1 MNKNLILLERFK
13 EMLVAERNLS
23 MNSIESYVRDI
34 TKFMHLYDDMEKI
47 SQEDIQRYI
56 EILRNNGSRNS
67 TIQRNISSLRQFF
80 GFLYDEKNLHSNPM
94 THLKTKA
101 KHKTLPKTISEEEM
115 KMLLSYFDN
124 ATTKTSIRLRCML
137 HVLYAGG
144 LRVSE
149 LVSLKNDALIYDAE
163 SDRHFIIIKGK
174 GNKERIIP
182 LHKHASTSI
191 VQYKQSIRSMSTKKN
206 TCNTYMF
213 SSSISKEGH
222 MTRQG
227 FAKILKKVA
236 EEVGIAREKISPHVI
251 RHAFATHMLNH
262 GADLLSIQK
271 LLGHKDISTTQIYTH
286 VASEKL
292 KKIVEENFDSHKIRA
307 VVDKDHE

>member
-1 MNKNLILLERFK
+1 
-13 EMLVAERNLS
+13 
-23 MNSIESYVRDI
+23 
-34 TKFMHLYDDMEKI
+34 
-47 SQEDIQRYI
+47 
-56 EILRNNGSRNS
+56 
-67 TIQRNISSLRQFF
+67 
-80 GFLYDEKNLHSNPM
+80 
-94 THLKTKA
+94 
-101 KHKTLPKTISEEEM
+101 
-115 KMLLSYFDN
+115 
-124 ATTKTSIRLRCML
+124 
-137 HVLYAGG
+137 
-144 LRVSE
+144 
-149 LVSLKNDALIYDAE
+149 
-163 SDRHFIIIKGK
+163 
-174 GNKERIIP
+174 
-182 LHKHASTSI
+182 
-191 VQYKQSIRSMSTKKN
+191 
-206 TCNTYMF
+206 
-213 SSSISKEGH
+213 